1 MHAHAHTCT
10 HTHAHTRTHTHVHTH
25 THTTHNTT
33 QTHTHAHGVERGVHT
48 RGVVLDSASFT
59 LCPAPC
65 LAPRTVCLQ
74 ADSSEAMN
82 RWKAHIR
89 DSTEEALNQTLVC
102 VCVCARMCM
111 CVCAR
116 AHVYVCVR
124 ARACVCVC
132 VCVLHVYVMSLSMC
146 TYMLRWK
153 MGFVCHGGPPS
164 LIACA
169 ECKGGQEQR
178 RVGGTALLMYCFGNG
193 TTTIPLHVTFCVQVG
208 LHGVAWQQSLR

>member
-1 MHAHAHTCT
+1 MREDLLPYLPEVSYEKKVWEIHAPNCLP
-10 HTHAHTRTHTHVHTH
+10 
-25 THTTHNTT
+25 
-33 QTHTHAHGVERGVHT
+33 
-48 RGVVLDSASFT
+48 VV
-59 LCPAPC
+59 C
-65 LAPRTVCLQ
+65 
-74 ADSSEAMN
+74 
-82 RWKAHIR
+82 
-89 DSTEEALNQTLVC
+89 
-102 VCVCARMCM
+102 
-111 CVCAR
+111 
-116 AHVYVCVR
+116 
-124 ARACVCVC
+124 ACVCVC